1 MALLLHHARRVA
13 ASSSRSEASRS
24 LVHLRTVFGVLLGI
38 NVVLLFFLFR
48 SPGRTEAERR
58 DDISRLTAEQRAAQL
73 RVQKFT
79 QLQHKMQ
86 DAVHH
91 EQEFAQANFLPRTTA
106 FSQMLTDLERLATEN
121 QLQPGDITYTLNAAD
136 NRLGWMNVDVSLVVE
151 GDYPNLVGFL
161 NELEQSKLFWIVESL
176 TVSGKVAQKLRLNLQ
191 AATYLLPS

>member
-1 MALLLHHARRVA
+1 M
-13 ASSSRSEASRS
+13 
-24 LVHLRTVFGVLLGI
+24 
-38 NVVLLFFLFR
+38 VLLFFLFR

-121 QLQPGDITYTLNAAD
+121 QLQPGNITYTLNAAD